1 MVASTSI
8 ASMKP
13 NAMKSTVIQSAQPLL
28 LEGPMVQQ
36 QGSQSQISPIAAS
49 QSSTLLSTDMQYL
62 ATTSVP
68 THTNIPNN
76 IGQTQTMNIQEAS
89 LGVQLQPST
98 SIEQVL
104 SSGISQLSINN
115 SQPNLIHT
123 LASTDLMQTSSS
135 TNLIQ
140 TSAST
145 DLVQTPASTNFI
157 QTPGFDNLSVS
168 ESKASEVKT
177 LEKTGSSASSSLADF
192 LS

>member
-1 MVASTSI
+1 MLANTSI
-8 ASMKP
+8 TSMKP

-28 LEGPMVQQ
+28 LEGPMKKQ

-49 QSSTLLSTDMQYL
+49 QSSTILSSDMQYL
-62 ATTSVP
+62 ATTSVL
-68 THTNIPNN
+68 THTNIPNS
-76 IGQTQTMNIQEAS
+76 IAQTQTMNNQEAS

-98 SIEQVL
+98 SMEEVL

-115 SQPNLIHT
+115 SQPDLIHT
-123 LASTDLMQTSSS
+123 LASTNLIQTSAS

-145 DLVQTPASTNFI
+145 DLIQTPASTNFI
-157 QTPGFDNLSVS
+157 QTPAFDNLSVS
-168 ESKASEVKT
+168 ESKASEVTT